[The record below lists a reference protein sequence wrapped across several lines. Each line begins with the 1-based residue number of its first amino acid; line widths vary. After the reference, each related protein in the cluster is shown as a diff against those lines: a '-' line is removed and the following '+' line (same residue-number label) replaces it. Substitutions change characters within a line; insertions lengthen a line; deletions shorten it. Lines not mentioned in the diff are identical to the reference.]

1 MAIKKD
7 LFREWYLENCLT
19 EPFLKSMNISHF
31 FMERDDSGH
40 PACFLEVAKE
50 PIDNYQSNYF
60 LTSLPRGS
68 RIPCSCFLVL
78 YSLEG
83 RSEGITAFRVKRVFP
98 TEKPFQN
105 MTPGSL
111 IGMIESI
118 RAFRNR
124 LLPEPE
130 SC

>member
-60 LTSLPRGS
+60 LTSLPHGS
-68 RIPCSCFLVL
+68 HLLLAPHASGGAIYAAISGC
-78 YSLEG
+78 G
-83 RSEGITAFRVKRVFP
+83 RF
-98 TEKPFQN
+98 
-105 MTPGSL
+105 
-111 IGMIESI
+111 
-118 RAFRNR
+118 
-124 LLPEPE
+124 
-130 SC
+130 